1 MGLEYERKYRA
12 DGETLQKIHNSLSEP
27 FYIFQMETTYYDT
40 PDEALSR
47 QKITLRRRYENGI
60 SVCTLKTPAAGVGR
74 GEFQTEADSIEAAIP
89 ILCKL
94 SGFESLKTLV
104 AGSLTEVCG
113 ARFTRIARKICFGD
127 STLELALDEG
137 FLLGGSK
144 SLPLYEV
151 EVELVS
157 GEPKDA
163 DLYGALL
170 SSKFSLQE
178 ETRSKFRR
186 AMALAKGEI

>member
-12 DGETLQKIHNSLSEP
+12 NRETLLKIHNSLSEP
-27 FYIFQMETTYYDT
+27 FYLFQMETTYYDT

-47 QKITLRRRYENGI
+47 QKITLRRRYENGV

-74 GEFQTEADSIEAAIP
+74 GEFQTEAANIETAIP
-89 ILCKL
+89 ELCKL
-94 SGFESLKTLV
+94 SSFAQLESLAAEGLN
-104 AGSLTEVCG
+104 EVCG
-113 ARFTRIARKICFGD
+113 AKFTRIARKIAFG
-127 STLELALDEG
+127 SSVLELALDEG
-137 FLLGGSK
+137 YLLGNGK
-144 SLPLYEV
+144 TLPLWEV

-157 GEPKDA
+157 GKPQDA

-170 SSKFSLQE
+170 VGKFSLQE

-186 AMALAKGEI
+186 AMALAKGER